1 MQLDRKKYTNKEVQ
15 TILDAYK
22 TRFENK
28 IVEQN
33 LQISELRKNN
43 ELLNA
48 ELLKLKEKEELILSV
63 LKRAEQTAIDL
74 EKQSNLEYELEF
86 ERLKNFSIAWDEYFN
101 KIKEKYPNSKEIS
114 KAKELK
120 NHVNLPGKDYSPKQT
135 IKELEKLA
143 KTLSSNGGRLYLEN
157 DVSFA
162 YKDYSFDGFNPRND
176 AAYSLSGSLCY
187 KSDFDLVELDF
198 KKKK

>member
-48 ELLKLKEKEELILSV
+48 ELLKFKEKEELILSV
-63 LKRAEQTAIDL
+63 LKRAEQTAID
-74 EKQSNLEYELEF
+74 
-86 ERLKNFSIAWDEYFN
+86 
-101 KIKEKYPNSKEIS
+101 
-114 KAKELK
+114 
-120 NHVNLPGKDYSPKQT
+120 
-135 IKELEKLA
+135 
-143 KTLSSNGGRLYLEN
+143 
-157 DVSFA
+157 
-162 YKDYSFDGFNPRND
+162 
-176 AAYSLSGSLCY
+176 
-187 KSDFDLVELDF
+187 
-198 KKKK
+198 